1 MFTKLI
7 VSFLIFNSISLS
19 VFASEDFYDLLGV
32 SRDATKAQI
41 RRAFKKLAIEKHPDK
56 NPVRFCFYTFLPIQI
71 QTK

>member
-7 VSFLIFNSISLS
+7 VFFLIFNSISLS

-56 NPVRFCFYTFLPIQI
+56 NPVKIFYF
-71 QTK
+71 